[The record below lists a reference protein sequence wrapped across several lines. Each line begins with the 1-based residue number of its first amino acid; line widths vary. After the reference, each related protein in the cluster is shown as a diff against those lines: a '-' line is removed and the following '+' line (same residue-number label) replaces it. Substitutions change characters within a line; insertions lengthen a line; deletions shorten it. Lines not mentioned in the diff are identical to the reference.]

1 VVAHKIDHSSGAAT
15 PTDEAR
21 PWVRFRRLASVA
33 MTLLVLAVLAGCGGA
48 APPREQRSR
57 MEVVLLAGGGAHVDL
72 YAAGR
77 LRSDAEVR
85 ALAQRIIRALFPG
98 TGGVRVRTGKG
109 RGAPFARAEIDR
121 AYRTG
126 RRPFLRIDT
135 SAAARELAARGFDD
149 TVMKLRLPPV
159 SATAG
164 PDKSGNR
171 LWHLRKGVPAP
182 VIQIGMRPE
191 PERWYVVMALPV
203 LGALGVALAFFV
215 RRRALAAPAAGLA
228 VAAALLALPLGAG
241 RRGADLGVA
250 GLLGGTALDV
260 ASVAPLTA
268 LPLGMP
274 AAMLLG
280 AMAVR
285 SLRGPGVRHGHEA
298 PPRDTGVF
306 W

>member
-1 VVAHKIDHSSGAAT
+1 MC
-15 PTDEAR
+15 
-21 PWVRFRRLASVA
+21 FRRLAAVA
-33 MTLLVLAVLAGCGGA
+33 ISLISLALLAGCGGA
-48 APPREQRSR
+48 PPRQQRAR
-57 MEVVLLAGGGAHVDL
+57 VEVVLLAGGGARVDL

-77 LRSDAEVR
+77 LRSDADVR
-85 ALAQRIIRALFPG
+85 ALARRIAGALFPG
-98 TGGVRVRTGKG
+98 AEGIRVRTEKD

-135 SAAARELAARGFDD
+135 SGAARELVARGFDD
-149 TVMKLRLPPV
+149 TAMKLRLPPV
-159 SATAG
+159 PATVR
-164 PDKSGNR
+164 PDISGNH
-171 LWHLRKGVPAP
+171 LWHLREGAPAP
-182 VIQIGMRPE
+182 VLRIGMRPE
-191 PERWYVVMALPV
+191 PARWAGVMALPL

-260 ASVAPLTA
+260 ASAAPLTA

-280 AMAVR
+280 AMTVR
-285 SLRGPGVRHGHEA
+285 SLRGPAVRNGNEA

>member
-1 VVAHKIDHSSGAAT
+1 M
-15 PTDEAR
+15 
-21 PWVRFRRLASVA
+21 RFRRLAAVA
-33 MTLLVLAVLAGCGGA
+33 TILLVLAVLAGCGGA
-48 APPREQRSR
+48 PPRQQRSR
-57 MEVVLLAGGGAHVDL
+57 MEVVLLADGGAHVDL

-85 ALAQRIIRALFPG
+85 ALAGRIAGALFPG
-98 TGGVRVRTGKG
+98 AERVRVRTRKD
-109 RGAPFARAEIDR
+109 RGAPFARAEIAR
-121 AYRTG
+121 AYPTG

-135 SAAARELAARGFDD
+135 SGAARELAARGFDD
-149 TVMKLRLPPV
+149 TAMQLRLPSV
-159 SATAG
+159 SATVS
-164 PDKSGNR
+164 PDISGNR
-171 LWHLRKGVPAP
+171 RWHLREGGQAP
-182 VIQIGMRPE
+182 VIRVGMRPR
-191 PERWYVVMALPV
+191 PEGWYGVMALPA
-203 LGALGVALAFFV
+203 LGTLGVALAFFV

-285 SLRGPGVRHGHEA
+285 GLRGPAVRHEHEA
-298 PPRDTGVF
+298 PPRDTGAF

>member
-1 VVAHKIDHSSGAAT
+1 M
-15 PTDEAR
+15 
-21 PWVRFRRLASVA
+21 RFRRLAAVA
-33 MTLLVLAVLAGCGGA
+33 MILLVFAVLAGCGGA
-48 APPREQRSR
+48 PPRERRAR
-57 MEVVLLAGGGAHVDL
+57 MEVALLADGGAQVDL

-85 ALAQRIIRALFPG
+85 ALAGRVAAALFPG
-98 TGGVRVRTGKG
+98 AGAVRVRTRKD
-109 RGAPFARAEIDR
+109 RGAPFARAEIGR

-126 RRPFLRIDT
+126 HRPFLRIDT
-135 SAAARELAARGFDD
+135 SGAARELAARGFDD
-149 TVMKLRLPPV
+149 TAMQLRLPPV
-159 SATAG
+159 SATVR
-164 PDKSGNR
+164 PDISDNHR
-171 LWHLRKGVPAP
+171 WHLRKGVPAP
-182 VIQIGMRPE
+182 LIQVGMRPE
-191 PERWYVVMALPV
+191 PGRWYGVMALPV

-285 SLRGPGVRHGHEA
+285 GLRGPAVRHEHEA
-298 PPRDTGVF
+298 PPRDTGAF
-306 W
+306 

>member
-1 VVAHKIDHSSGAAT
+1 MRS
-15 PTDEAR
+15 
-21 PWVRFRRLASVA
+21 RRLAAVA
-33 MTLLVLAVLAGCGGA
+33 VTLLVLAVLAGCGGGP
-48 APPREQRSR
+48 PPRERR
-57 MEVVLLAGGGAHVDL
+57 ARVEVALLAGGGAHVDL

-85 ALAQRIIRALFPG
+85 DLARRVAGALLPG
-98 TGGVRVRTGKG
+98 AEGIGVRTRKG

-135 SAAARELAARGFDD
+135 SGAARELTARAFDD
-149 TVMKLRLPPV
+149 TLLKLRLPPV
-159 SATAG
+159 PATVS
-164 PDKSGNR
+164 PDISGNR
-171 LWHLRKGVPAP
+171 LWHLRRGEPAP
-182 VIQIGMRPE
+182 VIRIGMRPA
-191 PERWYVVMALPV
+191 PERWYGVMALPV
-203 LGALGVALAFFV
+203 LGALGVGLAFFV
-215 RRRALAAPAAGLA
+215 RRRALAAPAAGIA
-228 VAAALLALPLGAG
+228 VAAAGLALPLGAG

-250 GLLGGTALDV
+250 GVLGGTALDV

-280 AMAVR
+280 AIAVR
-285 SLRGPGVRHGHEA
+285 GLRGPAVRHGHEA
-298 PPRDTGVF
+298 PPHDTGVF